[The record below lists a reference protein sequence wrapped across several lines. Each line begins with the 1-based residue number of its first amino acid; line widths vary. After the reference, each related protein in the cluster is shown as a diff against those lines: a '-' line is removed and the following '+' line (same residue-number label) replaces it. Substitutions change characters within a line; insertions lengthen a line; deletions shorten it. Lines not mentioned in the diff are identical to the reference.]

1 MKQGRVK
8 MPVEVKGVL
17 ALRKALNA
25 YAPDLA
31 KELTAEITKS
41 LKIIQKDARGFVPD
55 KAPGGLFNWEFNPN
69 RKLTAKNSMFRT
81 FAPEGER
88 VRFFPLYNASEVKRG
103 IVYRT
108 GYGKP
113 NSRGFRS
120 LFRVKNMS
128 AAGAIYETAG
138 RKNPAGDPASKSNNP
153 QAGARFVQQGPLY
166 GRKRDGQD
174 MRGRVIFRAWEKD
187 EGKQLV
193 AIFKAIDVVNAK
205 FKKRSTVSSSQAVA

>member
-1 MKQGRVK
+1 V
-8 MPVEVKGVL
+8 PVSVTGVI

-41 LKIIQKDARGFVPD
+41 LKVIQKDARGFVPN
-55 KAPGGLFNWEFNPN
+55 KAPGGLYNWEFNAN

-81 FAPEGER
+81 FSEAGEK
-88 VRFFPLYNASEVKRG
+88 VRFFPLYNASEIKRG

-120 LFRVKNMS
+120 LFRIKNNS

-138 RKNPAGDPASKSNNP
+138 RIYPNGVSKSRSNNP
-153 QAGARFVQQGPLY
+153 DAGARFVQQGPLY

-174 MRGRVIFRAWEKD
+174 MRGRVLFRAYAED
-187 EGKQLV
+187 EGKQTA
-193 AIFKAIDVVNAK
+193 AIFKAIENTNIK
-205 FKKRSTVSSSQAVA
+205 FNKRTTVSSVKESA

>member
-1 MKQGRVK
+1 MPASVQGVI
-8 MPVEVKGVL
+8 

-41 LKIIQKDARGFVPD
+41 LKVIQKDARGFVPN
-55 KAPGGLFNWEFNPN
+55 KAPAGLYNWEFNPN

-81 FAPEGER
+81 FSAEGER
-88 VRFFPLYNASEVKRG
+88 VRFFPLYNAAEVKRG

-113 NSRGFRS
+113 NSKGFRS
-120 LFRVKNMS
+120 LFRIRNNS

-138 RKNPAGDPASKSNNP
+138 RKNPSGDPKSKSNNP
-153 QAGARFVQQGPLY
+153 NAGARFVQQGPIY
-166 GRKRDGQD
+166 GRKSSAGD
-174 MRGRVIFRAWEKD
+174 MRGRVLFRAYEQD
-187 EGKQLV
+187 EGKQTA
-193 AIFKAIDVVNAK
+193 AIFKAIENTAERFNKRTQIVDV
-205 FKKRSTVSSSQAVA
+205 KRTA

>member
-1 MKQGRVK
+1 
-8 MPVEVKGVL
+8 MPVSVTGVI

-41 LKIIQKDARGFVPD
+41 LKVIQKDARGFVPN
-55 KAPGGLFNWEFNPN
+55 KAPAGLYNWEFNPN

-88 VRFFPLYNASEVKRG
+88 VRFFPLYNATEVKRG

-120 LFRVKNMS
+120 LFRIRNNS

-138 RKNPAGDPASKSNNP
+138 RKNPQGDPKSKSNNP
-153 QAGARFVQQGPLY
+153 NAGARFVQQGALY
-166 GRKRDGQD
+166 GSKKDGQD
-174 MRGRVIFRAWEKD
+174 MRGRVLFRAYEQD
-187 EGKQLV
+187 QGKQTA
-193 AIFKAIDVVNAK
+193 AIFKAIENTAERFYKRTQIVDV
-205 FKKRSTVSSSQAVA
+205 KRTA

>member
-1 MKQGRVK
+1 
-8 MPVEVKGVL
+8 MPTEVKGVI

-41 LKIIQKDARGFVPD
+41 LKVIQKDARGFVPD
-55 KAPGGLFNWEFNPN
+55 KAPSGLYNWNENAGG
-69 RKLTAKNSMFRT
+69 KITARSSMFRT
-81 FAPEGER
+81 FNTEGR
-88 VRFFPLYNASEVKRG
+88 VRMFPLYDAATVKRG

-113 NSRGFRS
+113 NARGFRS

-138 RKNPAGDPASKSNNP
+138 RKNPQGDPKSKSNNP
-153 QAGARFVQQGPLY
+153 NAGARFVQQGPIF
-166 GRKRDGQD
+166 GRKKDGQD
-174 MRGRVIFRAWEKD
+174 MRGRLLFRAWEQD
-187 EGKQLV
+187 QGKQTV
-193 AIFKAIDVVNAK
+193 AIFKAIDAARDK
-205 FKKRSTVSSSQAVA
+205 FNKRATVSSSRSVA